1 MNVFDLYADKSKHEE
16 LAAMFSYAAQQHE
29 HGLAANFLEKDIW
42 VTEILRL
49 LYDEKLL
56 GDCSVA
62 FKGGTALSKCWGA
75 IERFS
80 EDIDLSIHW
89 ADLSGLS
96 ENEELTAWKKSI
108 QSNSQNKKFRDT
120 QQKRLALWSND
131 LVKKLNHRFEEYAIE
146 GLSAELEPDSH
157 GEKIDIHFPRVTES
171 DNDYQ
176 LDHILLEFGGRN
188 RGKPTEAINVD
199 CYMDSISDFKSLSL
213 PKAQVMAYQKDFIL
227 WEKITALHQFST
239 QEKAPNPDRLSRH
252 WYDVDCL
259 LNMKFSDPLNSNEA
273 MRAVIEMKKNRWAS
287 AGVNYQLIL
296 QGELILVPDSAILN
310 SIAKDHKQA
319 VSGGM
324 FFTTPD
330 TFNIIIQRLEAAQQ
344 SINEYIK
351 SLSSR
356 A

>member
-1 MNVFDLYADKSKHEE
+1 MNIFDLYADKSKHEE

-29 HGLAANFLEKDIW
+29 HGLVANFLEKDIW

-56 GDCSVA
+56 GNYSVA

-96 ENEELTAWKKSI
+96 EDEELTVWEKSI
-108 QSNSQNKKFRDT
+108 QSKSQNKKFREA
-120 QQKRLALWSND
+120 QQKQLAHWSNE
-131 LVKKLNHRFEEYAIE
+131 LVEKLNQRFAEYAIE
-146 GLSAELEPDSH
+146 GLFAELESDSH
-157 GEKIDIHFPRVTES
+157 GEKIDIHFPRVTKSE
-171 DNDYQ
+171 NDYQ

-188 RGKPTEAINVD
+188 RGKPTEIINID
-199 CYMDSISDFKSLSL
+199 CYMDSISEFKSLAL

-227 WEKITALHQFST
+227 WEKLTALHQFST
-239 QEKAPNPDRLSRH
+239 QEKEPKPDRLARH

-259 LNMKFSDPLNSNEA
+259 FNMKFSDPLNSDEA
-273 MRAVIEMKKNRWAS
+273 MRAVIKMKKHRWES
-287 AGVNYQLIL
+287 PGVDYELIL
-296 QGELILVPDSAILN
+296 QGGLILVPSRERLDSI
-310 SIAKDHKQA
+310 SKDHQQA

-324 FFTTPD
+324 FFTTPA
-330 TFNIIIQRLEAAQQ
+330 TFNTIVGRLTAAQE
-344 SINEYIK
+344 SINEHIK
-351 SLSSR
+351 SLK
-356 A
+356 